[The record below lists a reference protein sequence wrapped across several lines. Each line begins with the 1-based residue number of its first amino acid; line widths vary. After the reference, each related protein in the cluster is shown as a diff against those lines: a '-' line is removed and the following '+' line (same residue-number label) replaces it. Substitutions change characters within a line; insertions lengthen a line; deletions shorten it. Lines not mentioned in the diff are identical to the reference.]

1 MRPLRLEIAG
11 FSAFRDPIEVD
22 FSDCD
27 YFAFVGP
34 TGAGKSSLIDA
45 LTFALYG
52 SIPRLAKGAVLPI
65 ISQGK
70 AEMRVRFDFA
80 VGDREYTAVRVVRK
94 LAEDRATTK
103 EARLEHGDTVLA
115 GDADGVTAEVERLLG
130 LGFDEF
136 TRCVVLPQG
145 DFARFMHGA
154 EQAKSAECAA
164 GLLEKIETPREVAGV
179 AAGVA
184 EAVGSAERADAV
196 VARAGDLLKERDAA
210 LSSLP
215 VSAPL
220 ETALAA
226 HRERAK

>member
-52 SIPRLAKGAVLPI
+52 SIPRLAKGAVLPV

-80 VGDREYTAVRVVRK
+80 VLRKAAVTGFGRGKPRGRVVR
-94 LAEDRATTK
+94 
-103 EARLEHGDTVLA
+103 
-115 GDADGVTAEVERLLG
+115 
-130 LGFDEF
+130 
-136 TRCVVLPQG
+136 P
-145 DFARFMHGA
+145 
-154 EQAKSAECAA
+154 S
-164 GLLEKIETPREVAGV
+164 
-179 AAGVA
+179 
-184 EAVGSAERADAV
+184 
-196 VARAGDLLKERDAA
+196 
-210 LSSLP
+210 
-215 VSAPL
+215 
-220 ETALAA
+220 
-226 HRERAK
+226 

>member
-11 FSAFRDPIEVD
+11 FSAFREPVEVD
-22 FSDCD
+22 FADVD
-27 YFAFVGP
+27 YFALVGP

-52 SIPRLAKGAVLPI
+52 SIPRLPKSAVLPV

-103 EARLEHGDTVLA
+103 EARLEYGDTVLA
-115 GDADGVTAEVERLLG
+115 GDADGVTTEVERLLG

-145 DFARFMHGA
+145 DFARFMHDKPA
-154 EQAKSAECAA
+154 DRQNLLVKLLDLDIYERMLDRKS
-164 GLLEKIETPREVAGV
+164 
-179 AAGVA
+179 
-184 EAVGSAERADAV
+184 V
-196 VARAGDLLKERDAA
+196 V
-210 LSSLP
+210 
-215 VSAPL
+215 
-220 ETALAA
+220 
-226 HRERAK
+226 